1 MNASLYNILLHVH
14 SVGRWI
20 LLLLLLIAIFNS
32 LIAGNRPFIKSD
44 ARTGLLLTIV
54 ADLMLLIGLAL
65 WYWGPKGYNLIVAA
79 GGFANAMKDP
89 VTRFYGVEHIAGMLV
104 AIILLH
110 IGKAQSRR
118 AMSDKQKHNRTVLFY
133 FLALLIILVTIPWP
147 FRTIPGGWY

>member
-1 MNASLYNILLHVH
+1 MNASLYNVLLHVH
-14 SVGRWI
+14 SIGRWV

-44 ARTGLLLTIV
+44 AGTGLLLTIV

-110 IGKAQSRR
+110 IGKAQGRK
-118 AMSDKQKHNRTVLFY
+118 AMSEKQKHNRTVLFY

-147 FRTIPGGWY
+147 FRAISGGWF

>member
-1 MNASLYNILLHVH
+1 MNANLYNILLHVH
-14 SVGRWI
+14 SIGRWI

-32 LIAGNRPFIKSD
+32 LIAGSRPFIKSD

-65 WYWGPKGYNLIVAA
+65 WYWGPKGYHLIVAA

-104 AIILLH
+104 AIIFLH
-110 IGKAQSRR
+110 VGKVQGRR
-118 AMSDKQKHNRTVLFY
+118 AMSDKRKHNRTALFY
-133 FLALLIILVTIPWP
+133 FLALLIILVTVPWP
-147 FRTIPGGWY
+147 FRAIPGGWF